1 MILLPINILGIL
13 LFIIPHLING
23 WEIKVGYS
31 DTHVTIGKFYT
42 LRCTVTGIEDNFDEI
57 TISFHKDGLT
67 KPISTTKT
75 PKKLKNTE
83 EYYSVLMLTKVSEE
97 DSGTYECVVN
107 IDDEEKS
114 SEKVSLSVVD
124 APQFLNPQPL
134 QTPEEGSTANIKC
147 YVKNHDDYDIY
158 WTFNGTIIQEGTPR
172 NYDFLEGSQILVI
185 PKFDSSIDNGLYEC
199 VAAYHNTIEKMSI
212 EVIGYARPSMTVFE
226 PFNNTEI
233 SEGSNFAIQCQ
244 AVGKPKP
251 TYEWRVTKNGIE
263 TTIETTDK
271 YKVEGGLLTI
281 DTIDNEDTGNYT
293 CIASNAMGSVQNS
306 VYVKV
311 IIAPEIKDIPEIMAM
326 KDDDVVVDCL
336 YKSEGITTAK
346 WYFSKPFTSSD
357 EDEENDE
364 EDETNTYMEIEENDK
379 YKLTNDIGLL
389 KLTINKVSKNEA
401 GKYRC
406 SVENAAGVEHVITF
420 INIKFAPTPKPI
432 KMNEVIIFKEDVVT
446 LECEFEGMP
455 RPDIEWYHN
464 ENIIYPDGINIIKNE
479 KGHKS
484 YLIIN
489 GKHIQDN
496 IFGTYKCLGSNSV
509 QKAVP
514 SDEINIYLKEKPE
527 QPTISCSDELSATK
541 AICNIDPGP
550 NPGKRPE
557 TVTIYFTPKEL
568 QIDMDDE
575 FWINSEFNQTIKYD
589 ETITIINLPPNTTF
603 TGKAQSLNAAGISEM
618 GPIFYFQT
626 DPPSTPE
633 PINDIEINCKEICDF
648 IWPDAELNGGWG
660 LKYRVT
666 FNATQNLKKD
676 NFDLA
681 DMHFISI
688 ETENNKLSFDQL
700 KPEMEYN
707 MEVITITEQGES
719 EPFIITLETPDTLIF
734 GSYFKWPFGSFAK
747 FLAISGIMMI
757 IIITTIDLVLY
768 ITYRC
773 GIIVFI
779 LTHCCGKKIDK
790 GSQNNEDV
798 ENNGPESSKLL
809 SENQPINVNNKK
821 REIYGP
827 FTTHV

>member
-1 MILLPINILGIL
+1 MILLPTNILGII

-23 WEIKVGYS
+23 WEVKVGYS

-42 LRCTVTGIEDNFDEI
+42 LRCTVTGIEDLFDEI
-57 TISFHKDGLT
+57 TISFHKNGQP
-67 KPISTTKT
+67 KPISSTKT

-83 EYYSVLMLTKVSEE
+83 EYYSVLMLTKVREE
-97 DSGTYECVVN
+97 DSGSYECIVN
-107 IDDEEKS
+107 IDDEEKA
-114 SEKVSLSVVD
+114 SEKVYLNVVD
-124 APQFLNPQPL
+124 APHFINPQPL

-172 NYDFLEGSQILVI
+172 NYDFLEGSQVLVI

-226 PFNNTEI
+226 PFNNTEV

-263 TTIETTDK
+263 TIIERTDK

-293 CIASNAMGSVQNS
+293 CIASNAMGVVNSSVF
-306 VYVKV
+306 VKV
-311 IIAPEIKDIPEIMAM
+311 IQIPEIKDIPHTNAM
-326 KDDDVVVDCL
+326 KDDDVVLECF
-336 YKSEGITTAK
+336 YESEGLTTAK
-346 WYFSKPFTSSD
+346 WYFYKAPASS
-357 EDEENDE
+357 E
-364 EDETNTYMEIEENDK
+364 EDNDSNEKSSNEDKSNVEKSSYMEIEDNEK
-379 YKLTNDIGLL
+379 YTLTNDTGLL
-389 KLTINKVSKNEA
+389 KLTIKNISKDDI

-406 SVENAAGVEHVITF
+406 SVENVAGVKDSITLV
-420 INIKFAPTPKPI
+420 NIKFAPIPKAI
-432 KMNEVIIFKEDVVT
+432 EKDEIITFNDEIIT
-446 LECEFEGMP
+446 LECEFEGIP

-484 YLIIN
+484 YLILN
-489 GKHIQDN
+489 GKHITDS

-509 QKAVP
+509 QKSVP
-514 SDEINIYLKEKPE
+514 SGEINVYLRENPE

-541 AICNIDPGP
+541 AICNIDPGQ

-557 TVTIYFTPKEL
+557 TITIYFTPKEI
-568 QIDMDDE
+568 QHDMDDE
-575 FWINSEFNQTIKYD
+575 FWIKSEFTQTMNYD
-589 ETITIINLPPNTTF
+589 ETITIKNLPPNGTF
-603 TGKAQSLNAAGISEM
+603 TGRAQSTNAAGVSEL

-626 DPPSTPE
+626 DPPSPPE
-633 PINDIEINCKEICDF
+633 PITDMEHNCKEICEF

-666 FNATQNLKKD
+666 FNATQNLKNNKY
-676 NFDLA
+676 DLT
-681 DMHFISI
+681 DLHFITI
-688 ETENNKLSFDQL
+688 ETPTNKLTFDQL

-707 MEVITITEQGES
+707 IEVVTITEQGES
-719 EPFIITLETPDTLIF
+719 EPYFKTMETPDTLIF

-747 FLAISGIMMI
+747 FLTISGIMMVI
-757 IIITTIDLVLY
+757 IVTTIDLVLY

-790 GSQNNEDV
+790 GSQSNGDV
-798 ENNGPESSKLL
+798 ESNGPERSKLL
-809 SENQPINVNNKK
+809 SENQPINV
-821 REIYGP
+821 
-827 FTTHV
+827 